1 MDISSLGAA
10 QLSNLQAR
18 LSQEIEHLSTSHT
31 RLRSAQQRFR
41 ECIHSIEGGVR
52 AQKDGKNCF
61 LLTLACINI
70 SGRRLGWGRQGGEGG
85 EGKC

>member
-1 MDISSLGAA
+1 M
-10 QLSNLQAR
+10 
-18 LSQEIEHLSTSHT
+18 
-31 RLRSAQQRFR
+31 
-41 ECIHSIEGGVR
+41 R

-85 EGKC
+85 RVNVEAWNGLMGDDGFDKGRRKKWGG